1 MALKSLFPEG
11 MMQSA
16 GIAGELSP
24 DAIATK
30 LSYFEIQLHNLH
42 WATKSFAEHEALG
55 KIYDKVFDLKDEIV
69 EKIMGYTGT
78 RAKTTGVNGLK
89 DYGLGVSEQ
98 VVSELMSFAKQL
110 ENYGAS
116 NNMPDIENIAQ
127 SLSGEAAQTKYR
139 LTLS

>member
-1 MALKSLFPEG
+1 MALKSLFPED
-11 MMQSA
+11 MMSKS
-16 GIAGELSP
+16 GGELSP
-24 DAIATK
+24 DIVATK

-42 WATKSFAEHEALG
+42 WAKRSFAEHEALV
-55 KIYDKVFDLKDEIV
+55 KIYDKVFDMKDEIV

-89 DYGLGVSEQ
+89 DYAVGVSDQ
-98 VVSELMSFAKQL
+98 VINELISFSKQL

>member
-16 GIAGELSP
+16 GGELSP
-24 DAIATK
+24 DGIATK

-78 RAKTTGVNGLK
+78 RAKTTGVSGLK